1 MAKPKK
7 AKKAKRQKLS
17 CLTFEDLPNELF
29 IGTFSYLN
37 MKDLIS
43 CSQVSKRFRAI
54 VVDEQGRRKE
64 ELLKSIQNLQCFKC
78 KKVPGPDR
86 SKSEDKTKRYLC
98 ENSSHSVCGNH
109 WYEDACNNFVK
120 KCLCGLLVAQEP
132 SQSIAKKLQNLPW
145 MCQNYK
151 WGCREVKMDVDN
163 LKIHHGKCIFR
174 KVFCPHPDC
183 SKFNRVDPC
192 YTPTWRCRRAYHWGR
207 RVCFKDIF
215 DHFNAKHKKIWHQ
228 INGESNKWMDLID
241 RIFPDFSNGYSWY
254 SGKMTST
261 NSDVFAVFA
270 RVHRYA

>member
-7 AKKAKRQKLS
+7 AMKAKRQKLS

-43 CSQVSKRFRAI
+43 CSQVSKRFWAI

-86 SKSEDKTKRYLC
+86 RESEDKTKRYLC

-109 WYEDACNNFVK
+109 WYEFACNNFVK
-120 KCLCGLLVAQEP
+120 KCRCGLLVAEEP
-132 SQSIAKKLQNLPW
+132 SQSIAKKLENLPW

-151 WGCREVKMDVDN
+151 RGCHEVKMDVSN
-163 LKIHHGKCIFR
+163 LKIHHEKCIFR

-183 SKFNRVDPC
+183 SKFNRVDRC
-192 YTPTWRCRRAYHWGR
+192 GTPSWRCRSSYCWGR
-207 RVCFKDIF
+207 RVCFKDVI
-215 DHFNAKHKKIWHQ
+215 DHFNTYHKKIWHQ
-228 INGESNKWMDLID
+228 IDGESNKWTDLIKE
-241 RIFPDFSNGYSWY
+241 DFSDHRSWY
-254 SGKMTST
+254 SGKMTSA
-261 NSDVFAVFA
+261 NGNVFAVFA
-270 RVHRYA
+270 RVHR